1 MKTILVTGTSSG
13 IGNQIC
19 IQAAAM
25 NFRVISV
32 SRNIEPLKDL
42 GGIES
47 FKLDITDKDSVDDF
61 VTNLKN
67 RKIKIDILINNAG
80 YLVSELFSE
89 TTYDSFKKTFDVNVF
104 GLAEITR
111 SLIPVIN
118 KDGHVINISSIG
130 GVNGSKK
137 FPGLSAYSS
146 SKAAVI
152 ALTEVLAEEYQ
163 DGPSFNVLAL
173 GAVQTKMLK
182 EAFPDYSADTKPGDM
197 AKYIL
202 NFAINGNVDLI
213 NEHQEALGKVNSSQ
227 NETNKFQP
235 VFIKDPTYPKIA
247 RKFNRNGYR
256 HGGIRI
262 VGNSGVSYQ
271 SISDYR
277 EKTDEKPIEDA
288 IGTIKKLEL

>member
-1 MKTILVTGTSSG
+1 MKTIVVTGTSSG
-13 IGNQIC
+13 IGHQIC
-19 IQAAAM
+19 IQAAKM
-25 NFRVISV
+25 NFHVISV
-32 SRNIEPLKDL
+32 SRNIEPLKDI

-47 FKLDITDKDSVDDF
+47 FSIDITNKDSIDEF
-61 VTNLKN
+61 ITNLKS

-80 YLVSELFSE
+80 YLVSELFGD

-111 SLIPVIN
+111 SLIPIIN
-118 KDGHVINISSIG
+118 SDGHVINISSIG

-163 DGPSFNVLAL
+163 NGPSFNVLAL

-182 EAFPDYSADTKPGDM
+182 EAFPDYNADTKPEEM

-202 NFAINGNVDLI
+202 DFAINGNKLFNGKLI
-213 NEHQEALGKVNSSQ
+213 SVSNS
-227 NETNKFQP
+227 NP
-235 VFIKDPTYPKIA
+235 
-247 RKFNRNGYR
+247 
-256 HGGIRI
+256 
-262 VGNSGVSYQ
+262 
-271 SISDYR
+271 
-277 EKTDEKPIEDA
+277 
-288 IGTIKKLEL
+288 

>member
-19 IQAAAM
+19 IQAANN
-25 NFRVISV
+25 NFRVLSV
-32 SRNIEPLKDL
+32 SRNIDPLKDIDA
-42 GGIES
+42 IES
-47 FKLDITDKDSVDDF
+47 FVLDITEKDSVDEF
-61 VTNLKN
+61 ISNLKT

-80 YLVSELFSE
+80 YLTSELFSE

-111 SLIPVIN
+111 SLIPIIN
-118 KDGHVINISSIG
+118 NDGHVINISSIG

-152 ALTEVLAEEYQ
+152 ALTEVLAEEYKN
-163 DGPSFNVLAL
+163 GPSFNVLAL

-182 EAFPDYSADTKPGDM
+182 NAFPDYDAETKPEDM

-202 NFAINGNVDLI
+202 DFAINGNKLFNGKLI
-213 NEHQEALGKVNSSQ
+213 S
-227 NETNKFQP
+227 
-235 VFIKDPTYPKIA
+235 
-247 RKFNRNGYR
+247 
-256 HGGIRI
+256 
-262 VGNSGVSYQ
+262 VSK
-271 SISDYR
+271 SN
-277 EKTDEKPIEDA
+277 P
-288 IGTIKKLEL
+288 

>member
-1 MKTILVTGTSSG
+1 MKTIVVTGTSSG
-13 IGNQIC
+13 IGHQIC
-19 IQAAAM
+19 IQAAKM
-25 NFRVISV
+25 NFHVISV
-32 SRNIEPLKDL
+32 SRNIEPLKDI

-47 FKLDITDKDSVDDF
+47 FATDITNKDSVDEF
-61 VTNLKN
+61 IANLKS

-80 YLVSELFSE
+80 YLVSELFGD

-111 SLIPVIN
+111 SLIPIIN
-118 KDGHVINISSIG
+118 SDGHVINISSIG

-163 DGPSFNVLAL
+163 NGPSFNVLAL

-182 EAFPDYSADTKPGDM
+182 EAFPDYNAETKPEEM

-202 NFAINGNVDLI
+202 DFAINGNKLFNGKLI
-213 NEHQEALGKVNSSQ
+213 SVSNS
-227 NETNKFQP
+227 NP
-235 VFIKDPTYPKIA
+235 
-247 RKFNRNGYR
+247 
-256 HGGIRI
+256 
-262 VGNSGVSYQ
+262 
-271 SISDYR
+271 
-277 EKTDEKPIEDA
+277 
-288 IGTIKKLEL
+288 

>member
-1 MKTILVTGTSSG
+1 MKTIIVTGTSSG

-25 NFRVISV
+25 NFHVISV

-42 GGIES
+42 DGIES
-47 FKLDITDKDSVDDF
+47 FKLDITDKDSVEEF

-80 YLVSELFSE
+80 YLVSKLFGE

-111 SLIPVIN
+111 SLIPIIN

-182 EAFPDYSADTKPGDM
+182 EAFPDYNANTKPRDM

-202 NFAINGNVDLI
+202 NFAVNGNKLFNGKLI
-213 NEHQEALGKVNSSQ
+213 SVSNS
-227 NETNKFQP
+227 NP
-235 VFIKDPTYPKIA
+235 
-247 RKFNRNGYR
+247 
-256 HGGIRI
+256 
-262 VGNSGVSYQ
+262 
-271 SISDYR
+271 
-277 EKTDEKPIEDA
+277 
-288 IGTIKKLEL
+288 

>member
-1 MKTILVTGTSSG
+1 MKTIVVTGTSSG
-13 IGNQIC
+13 IGHQIC
-19 IQAAAM
+19 IQAAKM
-25 NFRVISV
+25 NFHVISV
-32 SRNIEPLKDL
+32 SRNIEPLKDI

-47 FKLDITDKDSVDDF
+47 FSIDITNKDSIDEF
-61 VTNLKN
+61 ITNLKS

-80 YLVSELFSE
+80 YLVSELFVD

-111 SLIPVIN
+111 SLIPIIN
-118 KDGHVINISSIG
+118 SDGHVINISSIG

-163 DGPSFNVLAL
+163 NGPSFNVLAL

-182 EAFPDYSADTKPGDM
+182 EAFPDYNVDTKPEEM

-202 NFAINGNVDLI
+202 DFAINGNKLFNGKLI
-213 NEHQEALGKVNSSQ
+213 SVSNS
-227 NETNKFQP
+227 NP
-235 VFIKDPTYPKIA
+235 
-247 RKFNRNGYR
+247 
-256 HGGIRI
+256 
-262 VGNSGVSYQ
+262 
-271 SISDYR
+271 
-277 EKTDEKPIEDA
+277 
-288 IGTIKKLEL
+288 